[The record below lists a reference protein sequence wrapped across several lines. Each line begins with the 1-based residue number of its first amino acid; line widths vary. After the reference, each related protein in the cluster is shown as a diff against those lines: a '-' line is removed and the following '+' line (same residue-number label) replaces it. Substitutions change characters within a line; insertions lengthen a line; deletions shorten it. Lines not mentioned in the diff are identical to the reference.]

1 MLTTTSRL
9 QMLTLTGT
17 SKRRLVLWVVTAIVA
32 TSLGALVFLPSL
44 RESAGPLGSGY
55 DRFLDGPPV
64 YSKDGGCSRR
74 AYRYLIPGQPLA
86 VARQVRSI
94 LDADHVCTWLEPSTG
109 LCGSELVLT
118 VTIADVPQ
126 QIGDVSVDTLHE
138 GWELRKAA
146 GKTLV
151 DVQVSDGRPTLLE
164 RMWTWF
170 GL

>member
-1 MLTTTSRL
+1 MLAI
-9 QMLTLTGT
+9 TGI
-17 SKRRLVLWVVTAIVA
+17 SKRRLLLWVVTAIVA
-32 TSLGALVFLPSL
+32 TSLGSMYLLLSIRSA
-44 RESAGPLGSGY
+44 AGPLGSGY

-109 LCGSELVLT
+109 LCGSELVIT

-126 QIGDVSVDTLHE
+126 QIGDVSVETLHE

-164 RMWTWF
+164 RMRTWF